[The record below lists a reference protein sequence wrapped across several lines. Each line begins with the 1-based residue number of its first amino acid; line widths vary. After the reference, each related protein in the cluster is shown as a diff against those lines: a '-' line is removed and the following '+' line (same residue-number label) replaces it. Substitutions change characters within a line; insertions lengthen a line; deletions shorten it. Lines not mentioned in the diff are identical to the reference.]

1 MSQGSAEG
9 SGSVLHLCP
18 LGSARCPWACGLV
31 SASVVPWPSP
41 PRLCL
46 HAASSS
52 YKVTSHIGG
61 GPALVAP
68 SRPVTSAKTR
78 PCVRSQPRCGLCTGG
93 PVGEL
98 RGPPFPP
105 NNARGPSHPSPPNS
119 AQHSGSSRFS
129 AIFVAEAPGSDAPCP
144 LGGPRSHSGRV
155 AGCQGDQE
163 ALREAPGGA
172 VAGPSADEG
181 APLRHRGW
189 DVPAARPKAGP
200 VLRDAWT
207 LTEATGKPR
216 AQPVPFCPRSA
227 LRGVVPGAN
236 RNDAILEPLLQV

>member
-1 MSQGSAEG
+1 MSGPLAGGAWAWCGRGHRVAARWVTSCGDCRRAAPSPGPPGERSRPSSSRAAASWAPVPLAGGRCWQGAPGVRSLRLATHRLGGSRCRQRRAACVRVPGPRSHGPGQAPAAEPPPRALSRRSGLQVSQGSAEG

-18 LGSARCPWACGLV
+18 LGSSRCPWACGLV

-78 PCVRSQPRCGLCTGG
+78 PCVRPQPRCGLCTGG

-105 NNARGPSHPSPPNS
+105 NNA
-119 AQHSGSSRFS
+119 
-129 AIFVAEAPGSDAPCP
+129 
-144 LGGPRSHSGRV
+144 
-155 AGCQGDQE
+155 
-163 ALREAPGGA
+163 
-172 VAGPSADEG
+172 
-181 APLRHRGW
+181 
-189 DVPAARPKAGP
+189 
-200 VLRDAWT
+200 
-207 LTEATGKPR
+207 
-216 AQPVPFCPRSA
+216 
-227 LRGVVPGAN
+227 
-236 RNDAILEPLLQV
+236 

>member
-1 MSQGSAEG
+1 MRRAHQGQASTSPEPPSCYHGNVSGGQSDFLTGRSRCDGRWLPGSCCPARPRSSHCHRADTHSPESPLTLFMS
-9 SGSVLHLCP
+9 V
-18 LGSARCPWACGLV
+18 
-31 SASVVPWPSP
+31 
-41 PRLCL
+41 
-46 HAASSS
+46 
-52 YKVTSHIGG
+52 
-61 GPALVAP
+61 
-68 SRPVTSAKTR
+68 
-78 PCVRSQPRCGLCTGG
+78 
-93 PVGEL
+93 
-98 RGPPFPP
+98 
-105 NNARGPSHPSPPNS
+105 
-119 AQHSGSSRFS
+119 
-129 AIFVAEAPGSDAPCP
+129 EAPGSDAPCP

-181 APLRHRGW
+181 ASLRHRGW